1 MKRTSC
7 QRKESLTR
15 EWHEASDIYAKAVA
29 NAPLASERYRSLEKP
44 NARVSAAWKGKAIA
58 YKTVLGGL

>member
-29 NAPLASERYRSLEKP
+29 NGPWQA
-44 NARVSAAWKGKAIA
+44 NDTGAWKNRMRG
-58 YKTVLGGL
+58 